1 MAQNAAYAGEAGSLD
16 GQTQQEE
23 PLYAQYSVSQQQV
36 LSIIPQETAY
46 VTISVDELDILDLEE
61 GQTAEVTLDA
71 IQGQSFTGT
80 VLKIGTTGANE
91 GGNTKFS
98 VQISLPRTEQMLAG
112 MNASVTVS
120 TAASGE
126 VVAIPAAALVEDAGR
141 TYVYT
146 TYDEKTDSLGGLTE
160 VETGLSDG
168 ERVEIR
174 SGLQEGDAYYYR
186 YADTVTYHFLPG
198 AAGR

>member
-1 MAQNAAYAGEAGSLD
+1 MCIRD
-16 GQTQQEE
+16 R
-23 PLYAQYSVSQQQV
+23 YSVSQQQV

-112 MNASVTVS
+112 MN
-120 TAASGE
+120 
-126 VVAIPAAALVEDAGR
+126 L
-141 TYVYT
+141 
-146 TYDEKTDSLGGLTE
+146 SL
-160 VETGLSDG
+160 
-168 ERVEIR
+168 I
-174 SGLQEGDAYYYR
+174 
-186 YADTVTYHFLPG
+186 HI
-198 AAGR
+198 